1 MRILKKIETLLFPKK
16 CPLCSQIIPFGETS
30 CKNCQ
35 DKNGIFIPD
44 DLCSRCNKSIS
55 NCICTKEEIAE
66 IPYLTSVYYYG
77 DGNVRKSLIE
87 FKFRGNKSHAEFF
100 GNKLAER
107 IAIKFPTV
115 DFDLVT
121 FAPMSKKSLRQR
133 GYNQS
138 ELLAKVVA
146 KRLFIPCRNTIVKTK
161 ETLSQ
166 HDLDFSG
173 RQTNL
178 VGSMVAD
185 KNTDIKGKTVL
196 LVDDIKTTGATLR
209 ECVKT
214 LKANGAKEVYCITV
228 ALVYIDDDL
237 FT

>member
-1 MRILKKIETLLFPKK
+1 MKIIKKIENLLFPKR
-16 CPLCSQIIPFGETS
+16 CPLCSQIIPFGETN
-30 CKNCQ
+30 CKNCLDNNRSYVPDNLCTRCLKNINDCVCT
-35 DKNGIFIPD
+35 DK
-44 DLCSRCNKSIS
+44 
-55 NCICTKEEIAE
+55 EIAE
-66 IPYLTSVYYYG
+66 IPYLAAVYYYG
-77 DGNVRKSLIE
+77 DNVRKSLIE

-100 GNKLAER
+100 GNKIAEKV
-107 IAIKFPTV
+107 AVNFPTA

-121 FAPMSKKSLRQR
+121 FAPMSKKSLKKR

-146 KRLFIPCRNTIVKTK
+146 KKLFIPCRNTIVKTK

-166 HDLDFSG
+166 HNLDFSD

-178 VGSMVAD
+178 IGSMVAD
-185 KNTDIKGKTVL
+185 KRADIQGKTIL
-196 LVDDIKTTGATLR
+196 FVDDIKTTGATLR

-214 LKANGAKEVYCITV
+214 LKNAGAKEVYCVTV
-228 ALVYIDDDL
+228 ALVYINDEL